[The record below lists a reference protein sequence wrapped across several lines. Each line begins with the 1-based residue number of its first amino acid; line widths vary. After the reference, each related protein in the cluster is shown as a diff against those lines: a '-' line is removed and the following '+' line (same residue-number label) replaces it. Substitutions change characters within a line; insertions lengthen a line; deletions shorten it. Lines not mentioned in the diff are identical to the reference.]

1 MKAILLI
8 TMSWFCLTAGFS
20 GAVDLTSAQAEQMAL
35 NHSWDLKKARAE
47 SEAYQ
52 ADLKAARAGRFPNIT
67 ADATALHN
75 SDISQ
80 LDMEILGNRI
90 QRDIGLHENYQ
101 TNVKISLPLY
111 TGGKISSS
119 IDLAQANLAI
129 RNALEQKS
137 SDDIRYLARQSCL
150 ELARADEL
158 VDAARSSLT
167 RTELL
172 RQDVQSMYDA
182 GTADSVDL
190 YEAELAVNN
199 ASLAVDQAAS
209 GRRSREIV
217 LSMLLGLEPEVSI
230 RLTEAYPAPS
240 EVPEEQVVLND
251 NKAELVGARSAI
263 ELNRS
268 IIRLNKASYMPDLA
282 VFAGYAYGKPNL
294 SPFEKDFN
302 GNATV
307 GATLNWSFN
316 LGGRTGA
323 QVRAAR
329 QRLEASRH
337 EYDRVHEALLQ
348 QARIAYESL
357 KLAYTGYRT
366 AETSYRI
373 AADNYRL
380 AKVKNRE
387 GVLSPN
393 HLLDTEAALSQAEA
407 MLASSEADYRLAL
420 NQYEYLVGKHVQAK
434 GE

>member
-1 MKAILLI
+1 
-8 TMSWFCLTAGFS
+8 
-20 GAVDLTSAQAEQMAL
+20 
-35 NHSWDLKKARAE
+35 
-47 SEAYQ
+47 
-52 ADLKAARAGRFPNIT
+52 
-67 ADATALHN
+67 
-75 SDISQ
+75 
-80 LDMEILGNRI
+80 
-90 QRDIGLHENYQ
+90 
-101 TNVKISLPLY
+101 
-111 TGGKISSS
+111 
-119 IDLAQANLAI
+119 
-129 RNALEQKS
+129 
-137 SDDIRYLARQSCL
+137 
-150 ELARADEL
+150 
-158 VDAARSSLT
+158 
-167 RTELL
+167 
-172 RQDVQSMYDA
+172 MYDA